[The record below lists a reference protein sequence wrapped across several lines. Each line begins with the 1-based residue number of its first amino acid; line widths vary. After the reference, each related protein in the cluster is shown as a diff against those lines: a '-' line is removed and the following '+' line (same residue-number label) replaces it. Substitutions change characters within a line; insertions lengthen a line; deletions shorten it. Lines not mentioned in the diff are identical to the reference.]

1 MVIRVDQGKGR
12 KDRYVMLSTRLL
24 EVLRD
29 YWKLVRP
36 RGWLF
41 PGRPSNKPIDR
52 ATVNR
57 MLHKVQKVAGIT
69 GRVYP
74 HLLRHSFATH
84 LMEHGTNLPVI
95 QRLLGQASL
104 KNWVVYSKP
113 PVAGADQVID
123 YLARYT
129 HRIALSNDRLVALKD
144 GQVTLR
150 WKDRANGNQKKLMT
164 LDAVEFLKR
173 FLLHILPRGLVRIRH
188 YGFLANAV
196 RRREIRRCRDL
207 LGLPIPATS
216 KEPERLETW
225 QETLL
230 RFTGRDVT
238 RCPQCKKGTMTDTGE
253 LRPAVPLWRMP
264 GSGVAS

>member
-1 MVIRVDQGKGR
+1 
-12 KDRYVMLSTRLL
+12 MLSTRLL

-95 QRLLGQASL
+95 QRLLGHRSL
-104 KNWVVYSKP
+104 QST
-113 PVAGADQVID
+113 AI
-123 YLARYT
+123 YT
-129 HRIALSNDRLVALKD
+129 HVANNYLQDTKSP
-144 GQVTLR
+144 
-150 WKDRANGNQKKLMT
+150 
-164 LDAVEFLKR
+164 LD
-173 FLLHILPRGLVRIRH
+173 H
-188 YGFLANAV
+188 LA
-196 RRREIRRCRDL
+196 
-207 LGLPIPATS
+207 GLP
-216 KEPERLETW
+216 
-225 QETLL
+225 L
-230 RFTGRDVT
+230 R
-238 RCPQCKKGTMTDTGE
+238 
-253 LRPAVPLWRMP
+253 VPPKR
-264 GSGVAS
+264 